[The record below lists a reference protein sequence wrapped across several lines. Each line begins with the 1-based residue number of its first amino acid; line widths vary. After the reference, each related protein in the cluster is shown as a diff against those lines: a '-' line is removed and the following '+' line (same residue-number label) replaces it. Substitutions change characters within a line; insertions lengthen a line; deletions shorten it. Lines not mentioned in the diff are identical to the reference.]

1 MEIVTELKTIAAS
14 RPEATERTR
23 LTPAVGPQHG
33 WQVICLALDAAM
45 LALACVTATIG
56 SSAAGVGTAPVK
68 WLVIYPILVL
78 LLFHLRHMY
87 RLRLRVQ
94 ILDEVRGTLT
104 ATALAAMAV
113 ISARALVADDPNLV
127 GQTVRLWAFSAV
139 YLTAGRVSLAW
150 ALSGARRHD
159 RAMLPTL
166 IVGAGRIGKL
176 TARRLQEHAE
186 SGLRPIGFLDKE
198 PLDDGDDSLPVL
210 GASWDLERVVREHGV
225 RHVVIAFSTAPRSG
239 LPRHRRP
246 LRRARRD
253 RLAGAA
259 PLREDDRPGDR
270 RASGRPAADL
280 GTPRGPARL
289 ADRRQVRARPR
300 RGGRSRSCWSARSC
314 WAPAAAVAISLGRP
328 IFYRQRRVGLDGAT
342 VRHPQVPHDASRR
355 AGARLSR
362 TRSARTGSRRAA
374 SRATIGAPA
383 PARSC
388 AARRSTSCPSS
399 STSLRGEMSLV
410 GPRPERPELVATLRG
425 RASTATTSATASR
438 RASPAGRRC
447 TACVATRLSP
457 TGSSGTTTTSS
468 TGRSGSTSRSC
479 S

>member
-1 MEIVTELKTIAAS
+1 MEIVTELKTLAAS

-225 RHVVIAFSTAPRSG
+225 RHVVIAFSTAPHQVFLSIVDRCDELGVTVSQVPRLFEKMTDRVTVEHLGG
-239 LPRHRRP
+239 LPLH
-246 LRRARRD
+246 
-253 RLAGAA
+253 
-259 PLREDDRPGDR
+259 
-270 RASGRPAADL
+270 L
-280 GTPRGPARL
+280 GSPRGPAGL
-289 ADRRQVRARPR
+289 AFRRQVRARPR
-300 RGGRSRSCWSARSC
+300 RGGRRARARSARSC
-314 WAPAAAVAISLGRP
+314 WARPRPWPSRSAAPSSSASAGSASTGGRSTSSSSARCVPPRGRRPAQP
-328 IFYRQRRVGLDGAT
+328 
-342 VRHPQVPHDASRR
+342 
-355 AGARLSR
+355 
-362 TRSARTGSRRAA
+362 TRWARTGSRRAA
-374 SRATIGAPA
+374 SRARIGAPA
-383 PARSC
+383 SARSC
-388 AARRSTSCPSS
+388 AARRSTSFRSS
-399 STSLRGEMSLV
+399 STSCEAR
-410 GPRPERPELVATLRG
+410 
-425 RASTATTSATASR
+425 
-438 RASPAGRRC
+438 
-447 TACVATRLSP
+447 
-457 TGSSGTTTTSS
+457 
-468 TGRSGSTSRSC
+468 
-479 S
+479 